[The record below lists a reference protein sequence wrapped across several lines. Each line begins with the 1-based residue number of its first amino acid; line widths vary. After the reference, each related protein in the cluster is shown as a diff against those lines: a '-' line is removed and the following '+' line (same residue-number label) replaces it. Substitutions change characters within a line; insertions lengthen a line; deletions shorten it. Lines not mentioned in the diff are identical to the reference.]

1 MLDNGTAAY
10 LQKFQDRIGAISSPA
25 SNPATTTPYG
35 TAQPNNPTTGY
46 SLNND
51 YAVGSR
57 VYNGFSPSPQ
67 AGPGSVDPAGYAM
80 RDSQAA
86 VKNNLLTQK
95 LGGQ

>member
-10 LQKFQDRIGAISSPA
+10 IQKFQDRLNAITDPRPQQNTLPQPGQQPGNAA
-25 SNPATTTPYG
+25 S
-35 TAQPNNPTTGY
+35 GY

-57 VYNGFSPSPQ
+57 TYNGFSPSPQ
-67 AGPGSVDPAGYAM
+67 AGAGSVNPAGYNL

-86 VKNNLLTQK
+86 VKNNLLTQQ
-95 LGGQ
+95 LGG

>member
-10 LQKFQDRIGAISSPA
+10 LQRFQDRIGAISSPA
-25 SNPATTTPYG
+25 TNPNTTTPYG
-35 TAQPNNPTTGY
+35 TDPQSNATTGY

-51 YAVGSR
+51 YAVGNR

-67 AGPGSVDPAGYAM
+67 AGPGSVNPAGYAL
-80 RDSQAA
+80 RDNQAA

-95 LGGQ
+95 LGG

>member
-10 LQKFQDRIGAISSPA
+10 LQRFQDRINAVS
-25 SNPATTTPYG
+25 SNPISQSTTPYG
-35 TAQPNNPTTGY
+35 ESQPNNAETGY
-46 SLNND
+46 SLNNN

-67 AGPGSVDPAGYAM
+67 NGPGSVDPAGYNV
-80 RDSQAA
+80 RDNAAA

-95 LGGQ
+95 LGG